1 MKKTQKVMIGVTGT
15 ALLIGMTGCSS
26 GYAEPNEKP
35 DDPYCSDWDWD
46 GEDAVWVCDDDN
58 SSYHGSYYHGGK
70 YYSSKSSLKSSSAY
84 KQYKSSISS
93 KSSSG
98 FGSGSKVFGG

>member
-26 GYAEPNEKP
+26 DYAEPNEKP

-46 GEDAVWVCDDDN
+46 GEDAVGYVMMTI
-58 SSYHGSYYHGGK
+58 
-70 YYSSKSSLKSSSAY
+70 LLIMVR
-84 KQYKSSISS
+84 ISW
-93 KSSSG
+93 G
-98 FGSGSKVFGG
+98 EVLQ